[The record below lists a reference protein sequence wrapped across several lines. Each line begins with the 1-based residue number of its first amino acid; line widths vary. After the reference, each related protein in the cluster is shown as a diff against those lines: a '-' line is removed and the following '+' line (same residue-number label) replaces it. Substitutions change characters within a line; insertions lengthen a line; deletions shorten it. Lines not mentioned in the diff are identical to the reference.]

1 MKREYFY
8 DPATG
13 GACCILTHK
22 GLQFSGIA
30 ICHKDDMDFASER
43 TGLYIAETRANIR
56 YLKSKKPELRAA
68 ITALQHAVNCMRD
81 SKDFNPKAKEFQIV
95 YRLLYDKKSEL
106 DSLNSRIKMEKEYL
120 EDYIK
125 NKDIVHNKM
134 RKGKPNQVNE

>member
-8 DPATG
+8 DPAMG
-13 GACCILTHK
+13 VAHCILTHK
-22 GLQFSGIA
+22 GMEFGGTA
-30 ICHKDDMDFASER
+30 TCHPEDGDFMSER

-56 YLKSKKPELRAA
+56 YLKSKKPELRTA
-68 ITALQHAVNCMRD
+68 ITTLQHAVNCMRD
-81 SKDFNPKAKEFQIV
+81 SKNFNPKAKEFQIV

-120 EDYIK
+120 EDYVR

-134 RKGKPNQVNE
+134 RKGKLNQVNE

>member
-8 DPATG
+8 DPT
-13 GACCILTHK
+13 K
-22 GLQFSGIA
+22 GVAHCFLKYKGMEFSGTA
-30 ICHKDDMDFASER
+30 ICHPEDGDFMSER

-120 EDYIK
+120 EDYMK

-134 RKGKPNQVNE
+134 RKGKLNQVNE

>member
-8 DPATG
+8 DPTMGVAH
-13 GACCILTHK
+13 CVLTHK
-22 GLQFSGIA
+22 GQAFGGTA
-30 ICHKDDMDFASER
+30 TCHPEDGDFMSER

>member
-22 GLQFSGIA
+22 GLKFSGTA

-120 EDYIK
+120 EDYMK

>member
-22 GLQFSGIA
+22 GLKFSGTA

-81 SKDFNPKAKEFQIV
+81 SKDFNPKAKEFHIV

-106 DSLNSRIKMEKEYL
+106 DNLNSRIKMEKEYL